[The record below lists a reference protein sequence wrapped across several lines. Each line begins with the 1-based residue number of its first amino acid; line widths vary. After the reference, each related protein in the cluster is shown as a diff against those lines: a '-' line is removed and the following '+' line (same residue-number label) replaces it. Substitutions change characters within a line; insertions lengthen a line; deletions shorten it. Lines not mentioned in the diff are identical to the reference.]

1 MRVAMIGAG
10 FASRP
15 HLLALHDLGH
25 EVVSVV
31 TRREERARNVQALFP
46 RAKQCWP
53 AAPALDEGVDFA
65 IVASPTNTH
74 LEVVTEAA
82 ARGVDLICEKPLGA
96 SLDQAE
102 ALVRIAR
109 EAGIG
114 LAVCF
119 QHRAKPGGRALY
131 RLVRAGQ
138 LGEITGGMI
147 HVPWWREQSYYDD
160 PGRGTF
166 ERDGGGALI
175 TQGVHAVDLVVWV
188 LGPPRRVV
196 ACARQSPVHKME
208 AEDVF
213 GGLMDYG
220 GFVITVQASTAAYP
234 GREEEVWLTGTKGT
248 AVQHGAALDLYQDIS
263 MEVVA
268 SGTNATTATDPTGMP
283 VEWHRSLIKDA
294 LDCFAAGREPLSG
307 GAAALLTQRVAAAF
321 YRSARSDRWETI

>member
-1 MRVAMIGAG
+1 MIGAG

-31 TRREERARNVQALFP
+31 TRREDRARTVQALFP
-46 RAKQCWP
+46 KARQCWP

-82 ARGVDLICEKPLGA
+82 ARGVDLVCEKPLGA

-131 RLVRAGQ
+131 RLVPGGGV
-138 LGEITGGMI
+138 GETTGGMI
-147 HVPWWREQSYYDD
+147 HVRWWREQAYYDD

-175 TQGVHAVDLVVWV
+175 TQGVHAVDLVVWA

-196 ACARQSPVHKME
+196 ACARQSPVHRME

-220 GFVITVQASTAAYP
+220 TFVI
-234 GREEEVWLTGTKGT
+234 
-248 AVQHGAALDLYQDIS
+248 
-263 MEVVA
+263 
-268 SGTNATTATDPTGMP
+268 
-283 VEWHRSLIKDA
+283 
-294 LDCFAAGREPLSG
+294 
-307 GAAALLTQRVAAAF
+307 
-321 YRSARSDRWETI
+321 